1 MSVPLYWRMQKEKY
15 GKIGENISGIKGKIL
30 SHTTIR
36 ASPEGFESPY
46 IVGIVQLDN
55 GEKLV
60 GEICADIESNTQSLI
75 DQTVN
80 IVFRKVQIQP
90 NGLRVYG
97 YKFLLE

>member
-1 MSVPLYWRMQKEKY
+1 M
-15 GKIGENISGIKGKIL
+15 SGIKGKIL

-36 ASPEGFESPY
+36 ASPEGFEAPY

-60 GEICADIESNTQSLI
+60 GEICIDMDSTTSSLI
-75 DQTVN
+75 NQTVN
-80 IVFRKVQIQP
+80 IVFRKIQIQP

-97 YKFLLE
+97 YKFLMK